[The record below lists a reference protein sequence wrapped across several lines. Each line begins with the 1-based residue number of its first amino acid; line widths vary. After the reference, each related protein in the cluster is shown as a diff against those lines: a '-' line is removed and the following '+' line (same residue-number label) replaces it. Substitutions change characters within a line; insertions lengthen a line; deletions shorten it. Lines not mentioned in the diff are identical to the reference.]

1 MVVRPRRGEFKHWL
15 LGLCST
21 RSLITCISNKAQSC
35 HESGPK
41 TLWAASYFLLS
52 CGWARSL
59 PERTHIAHSP
69 SIIIAL
75 PLHLAN
81 VKLILLG
88 ILQGNPFPPLSL
100 ATCHAKVLGGFGF
113 QQNPAQ
119 TMAFWGTSMLRKEQL
134 GLYWKKRQFESENL
148 YFLLGKFE
156 FSLSVGAELLPPLHS
171 VALGNSL
178 NLTASVSLG

>member
-15 LGLCST
+15 LGPCSI
-21 RSLITCISNKAQSC
+21 RSLITCICNKAQSC

-59 PERTHIAHSP
+59 PETIYIAHSP

-81 VKLILLG
+81 VKLVLLG

-100 ATCHAKVLGGFGF
+100 ATCHPKVLGEFGF
-113 QQNPAQ
+113 QQNPVQ
-119 TMAFWGTSMLRKEQL
+119 TMAFWGTSMLQKEQL
-134 GLYWKKRQFESENL
+134 GLYWKKRQFEKWKSL
-148 YFLLGKFE
+148 FLAWKVWVL
-156 FSLSVGAELLPPLHS
+156 SLSESWTSATTSLCG
-171 VALGNSL
+171 LGQ
-178 NLTASVSLG
+178 LT